1 MAATAVCEQYAIEL
15 SEMGDK
21 AKHIVPHSLHP
32 TAAATNF
39 MTRRTA
45 DGNKTTGD
53 EFKNFIK
60 GNGGSTA
67 IDIVDGLFNGL
78 AGGEYYIIVDNPND
92 VPTRK
97 QIENRMADQIKNMK
111 PRKAEQIAS
120 IMNRPVETNTLVKAT
135 TSGCMGNL

>member
-67 IDIVDGLFNGL
+67 IDIVGGLFNGL
-78 AGGEYYIIVDNPND
+78 VGGEYYILLLIIQMMCQLENKLRIVW
-92 VPTRK
+92 R
-97 QIENRMADQIKNMK
+97 IKLK
-111 PRKAEQIAS
+111 I
-120 IMNRPVETNTLVKAT
+120 
-135 TSGCMGNL
+135 

>member
-32 TAAATNF
+32 TATATNF

-60 GNGGSTA
+60 
-67 IDIVDGLFNGL
+67 
-78 AGGEYYIIVDNPND
+78 
-92 VPTRK
+92 
-97 QIENRMADQIKNMK
+97 
-111 PRKAEQIAS
+111 
-120 IMNRPVETNTLVKAT
+120 ETVARLQLLL
-135 TSGCMGNL
+135 MDYLMD

>member
-60 GNGGSTA
+60 EWPFLRITYAQAS
-67 IDIVDGLFNGL
+67 
-78 AGGEYYIIVDNPND
+78 
-92 VPTRK
+92 K
-97 QIENRMADQIKNMK
+97 
-111 PRKAEQIAS
+111 KAS
-120 IMNRPVETNTLVKAT
+120 RSMR
-135 TSGCMGNL
+135 G